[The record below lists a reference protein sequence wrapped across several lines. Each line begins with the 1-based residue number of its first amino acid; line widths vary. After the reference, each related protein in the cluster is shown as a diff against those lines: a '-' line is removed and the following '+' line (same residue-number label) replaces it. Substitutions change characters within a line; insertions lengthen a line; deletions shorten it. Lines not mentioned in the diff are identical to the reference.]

1 MANQLTRR
9 HFLGATLGS
18 TLIGAA
24 ATSSVEAAFVPGEV
38 GTVPYLPDRLYPTMG
53 TDETNPTLTVYVN
66 FLSDA
71 SQHFVQHNLEEIV
84 REYVRPGLLNVELR
98 FLSYRPDAV
107 DTYLV
112 GDDEG
117 EARAARAAHGVWHV
131 EPENFWEFFEFMYWN
146 YTTKTYTH
154 ARLESYMDLGGVRN
168 TMKIA
173 NRAYHDRYDG
183 LVRSATDEAVRY
195 GISDV
200 PRVRLLRDHK
210 HGNYGDILGWIRTRL
225 DRVNEGSVRVHSL
238 LPGTEYETPVY
249 VIDSGNPGP
258 TAFVVG
264 GIHGDE
270 PQGYTS
276 AMEMTRVRP
285 TGGKLVVVP
294 EANRQAVQLGARYTE
309 DGDLNRQFPTG
320 SVPESELAR
329 ALWSELVAHDPD
341 VVVDLHS
348 SSGIYKH
355 DGKVGQAVFPTRATP
370 ENAVDACTRID
381 DHYVDLSEYP
391 SYYDFDCGN
400 TLDGSRPLFVH
411 KVYGD
416 LHLPGY
422 LVETTRE
429 GTYLEDQV
437 VWGVATTSDLLWQHG
452 FLFG

>member
-329 ALWSELVAHDPD
+329 ALWSELVAHDPA

-437 VWGVATTSDLLWQHG
+437 VWGVATATDLLWQHG

>member
-9 HFLGATLGS
+9 HFLGATIGS
-18 TLIGAA
+18 SLIGAA

-38 GTVPYLPDRLYPTMG
+38 GTAPYLPDRLYPTMG

-71 SQHFVQHNLEEIV
+71 SQYFVQHNLEEIV

-154 ARLESYMDLGGVRN
+154 ARLESYMGLGGVRN

-173 NRAYHDRYDG
+173 NRAYDDRYDS

-210 HGNYGDILGWIRTRL
+210 HGNYADILGWIRTRL
-225 DRVNEGSVRVHSL
+225 DRVNEGSVRIHSL
-238 LPGTEYETPVY
+238 LPETKYETPVH
-249 VIDSGNPGP
+249 VIDSGKPGP

-270 PQGYTS
+270 PQGYIS
-276 AMEMTRVRP
+276 AGELTRVRP

-294 EANRQAVQLGARYTE
+294 KANRRAIQRGARYTE
-309 DGDLNRQFPTG
+309 SGDLNRQFPTG
-320 SVPESELAR
+320 SAPESKLAR

-355 DGKVGQAVFPTRATP
+355 DGSVGQAVFPTRAMP
-370 ENAVDACTRID
+370 ENAVDACTRVN

-437 VWGVATTSDLLWQHG
+437 VWGVNTATDLLWQHG

>member
-329 ALWSELVAHDPD
+329 ALWSELVAHDPA

>member
-1 MANQLTRR
+1 MDTQLTRR
-9 HFLGATLGS
+9 HFLGATVGS
-18 TLIGAA
+18 SLVGAA
-24 ATSSVEAAFVPGEV
+24 ATSSAEAAFVPGDV
-38 GTVPYLPDRLYPTMG
+38 GTAPYLPDRLYPTMG

-71 SQHFVQHNLEEIV
+71 SQYFVQHNLEKIV

-117 EARAARAAHGVWHV
+117 EARAARAAHGVWLV

-173 NRAYHDRYDG
+173 NRAYEDRYDS

-210 HGNYGDILGWIRTRL
+210 HGNYADILGWIRTRL
-225 DRVNEGSVRVHSL
+225 DRINEGSVRVHSL
-238 LPGTEYETPVY
+238 LPGTKYETPVH
-249 VIDSGNPGP
+249 VIDSGKPGP

-270 PQGYTS
+270 PQGYIS
-276 AMEMTRVRP
+276 AGEMTRLRP

-294 EANRQAVQLGARYTE
+294 EANRRAIKRHARYTE
-309 DGDLNRQFPTG
+309 EGDLNRQFPTG
-320 SVPESELAR
+320 STPESKLAR

-355 DGKVGQAVFPTRATP
+355 DGKVGQAIFPTRATP

-429 GTYLEDQV
+429 GTYIEDQV
-437 VWGVATTSDLLWQHG
+437 VWGTAAAESLLWQHG